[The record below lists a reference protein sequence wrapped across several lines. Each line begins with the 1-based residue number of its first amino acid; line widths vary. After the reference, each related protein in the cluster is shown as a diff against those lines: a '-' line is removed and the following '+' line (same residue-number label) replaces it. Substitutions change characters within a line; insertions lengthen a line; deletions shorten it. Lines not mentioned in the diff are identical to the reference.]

1 MYYLASRSTTDQ
13 LLLEPHF
20 TDGKI
25 RSQRGYLCEVT
36 QPVSGDAG
44 IQTQVVGF
52 SDGTE
57 GGQKPEN
64 NLGVSGLTLRDLQN
78 MPFSD
83 KYKRQ
88 FIKQDEQQGI
98 LFF

>member
-1 MYYLASRSTTDQ
+1 M
-13 LLLEPHF
+13 
-20 TDGKI
+20 
-25 RSQRGYLCEVT
+25 CEVT

-44 IQTQVVGF
+44 TQTQVVGF
-52 SDGTE
+52 SEGAE

-64 NLGVSGLTLRDLQN
+64 NLGVSGLTVRDLQN
-78 MPFSD
+78 TPFSD